1 MIKRLV
7 SLAALPLLA
16 AATPALAAINL
27 DTSPPSGNFGNST
40 VTCAS
45 GTFSCAFSDTFTFVT
60 PDGFNSVGATLSSGP
75 ATDAATTLIFGTL
88 GLLSGVTLNGQ
99 MFNLKVADDYN
110 FASLDPIPLTPGATN
125 TLVVS
130 GIAGQSG
137 GGSYAGTLT
146 FGNTAAVPEPA
157 TWATMLLGLAAAG
170 WMLRRKR
177 GTTVQAPRISF
188 A

>member
-7 SLAALPLLA
+7 SMAALPLLA
-16 AATPALAAINL
+16 AATPAFAAITV
-27 DTSPPSGNFGNST
+27 DPSPPAGTFGNST
-40 VTCAS
+40 VTCSS
-45 GTFSCAFSDTFTFVT
+45 GTTNCMFSDTTTFTT

-75 ATDAATTLIFGTL
+75 AMTAAQDLIFGTL
-88 GLLSGVTLNGQ
+88 GLLSNVTLNGQ
-99 MFNLKVADDYN
+99 MFNLVVNGATE
-110 FASLDPIPLTPGATN
+110 FATLDPIPLTPGATN